1 MANDSILIKG
11 EIGGWWRDVD
21 SDMLLE
27 KMKKADVKTLHI
39 AICSFG
45 GSAYDGIEMADFIKA
60 FPGEVIIYAFGKVMS
75 AATLPFAAADKSYV
89 VKNSTIGMIHKASN
103 GSWGNADDKRKQAS
117 HLDKIDQNIAGIYLT
132 KMQKNGKTTTLNEIM
147 QMMENEE
154 FFSPQEMVDAGLADG
169 IVDSLPSRFVVADAD
184 ADDGFEIPEG
194 AVIPE
199 KYLNFLKGETKFLDE
214 TSSKNMTE
222 QTTDINTIVSQLTA
236 EFKPTKLGG
245 RDFEQAIKAKLQH
258 FQASLTQNNTMKNK
272 TLTTEEKQTL
282 AALKGI
288 NLSELGDI
296 LQTLAGADV
305 AQIVALSQNK
315 ALQNYQQIDTKAFAT
330 KESFQQEVQSLKT
343 ENEALK
349 DSLTKLQ
356 ESHDS
361 LVTQIANGLSTDG
374 ANVLPTSTGEKVQLR
389 NVNNNADLSIEEKIY
404 QNMMNIGK

>member
-1 MANDSILIKG
+1 MANDTILIKG

-27 KMKKADVKTLHI
+27 KMKKAGVKTLYI

-103 GSWGNADDKRKQAS
+103 GSWGNADDKRKQAR

-199 KYLNFLKGETKFLDE
+199 KYLNFLKGETKFLD
-214 TSSKNMTE
+214 
-222 QTTDINTIVSQLTA
+222 
-236 EFKPTKLGG
+236 
-245 RDFEQAIKAKLQH
+245 
-258 FQASLTQNNTMKNK
+258 
-272 TLTTEEKQTL
+272 
-282 AALKGI
+282 
-288 NLSELGDI
+288 
-296 LQTLAGADV
+296 
-305 AQIVALSQNK
+305 
-315 ALQNYQQIDTKAFAT
+315 
-330 KESFQQEVQSLKT
+330 
-343 ENEALK
+343 
-349 DSLTKLQ
+349 
-356 ESHDS
+356 
-361 LVTQIANGLSTDG
+361 
-374 ANVLPTSTGEKVQLR
+374 
-389 NVNNNADLSIEEKIY
+389 
-404 QNMMNIGK
+404 